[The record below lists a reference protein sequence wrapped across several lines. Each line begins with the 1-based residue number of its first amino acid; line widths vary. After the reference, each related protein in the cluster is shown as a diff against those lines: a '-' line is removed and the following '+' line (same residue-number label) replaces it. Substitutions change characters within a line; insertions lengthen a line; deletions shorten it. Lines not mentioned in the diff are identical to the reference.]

1 MESVRARLRKFS
13 RVPKTT
19 KPSDKL
25 LKLRKLGVV
34 DHAFNRSTQEAKAGR
49 ISEFKAILV
58 FTSSSR
64 TARTIET
71 CVQNKQTNKLKKIN
85 KSICNKLK

>member
-1 MESVRARLRKFS
+1 M
-13 RVPKTT
+13 
-19 KPSDKL
+19 PSDKF

-49 ISEFKAILV
+49 ISEFKAIFV
-58 FTSSSR
+58 FRSSSR

-71 CVQNKQTNKLKKIN
+71 CVQNKQTNTKKIN
-85 KSICNKLK
+85 KSICNKIKKVELIL